1 MKLKLKNLKRSEIVL
16 KSFQLYKRAVQPLVW
31 ISCQRLQDKLT
42 QNVFSV
48 SAVTSLRGRGTEP
61 AHRSGASIPPNTLE
75 QVPPP
80 PPLPPPFPSPPLPSP
95 SLRSRPPYCGLGV
108 WGSALAPPAGPGGAQ
123 PPNGIW
129 RISG

>member
-1 MKLKLKNLKRSEIVL
+1 MKLKLKNIKRSEIVL

-75 QVPPP
+75 QVPPAP
-80 PPLPPPFPSPPLPSP
+80 SPSPSFPFPSPPFPFP
-95 SLRSRPPYCGLGV
+95 
-108 WGSALAPPAGPGGAQ
+108 
-123 PPNGIW
+123 
-129 RISG
+129 